1 VLENEAPGVRFEPL
15 WILSQVAAWQ
25 SDTDAYE
32 RYAKAALEAAREAER
47 KDLEV
52 LVIQSLAFSYL
63 FQLEIDEAVPLIDR
77 AFELANASG
86 SITGRASAH
95 AVRGWYNLVT
105 ELPEE
110 AEADY
115 VVARELFAEIGNSR
129 REAIMLM
136 LIGRAAFAQGHDER
150 AEAILRDAVRTLKG
164 LGDRGSLCEAQR
176 ALAMVLAEEG
186 KLDEA
191 ERHALEARETVGPE
205 DRVSVGTTLLAL
217 GVVRSKQHRD
227 EEAEQ
232 LIRESIDVFNL
243 YGLRALEHWG
253 LRVLVEFLRERGRDD
268 EAVLYEE
275 RRAELGPT
283 STARIA

>member
-1 VLENEAPGVRFEPL
+1 PGVRFEPL
-15 WILSQVAAWQ
+15 WISSQVAGWLGDSA
-25 SDTDAYE
+25 AFE
-32 RYAKAALEAAREAER
+32 KYAKAALAAARDAER

-52 LVIQSLAFSYL
+52 LVIQSLAAAYITR
-63 FQLEIDEAVPLIDR
+63 LEIEEAIPLIDR
-77 AFELANASG
+77 AFELADASG

-95 AVRGWYNLVT
+95 AVRGYYELVT
-105 ELPEE
+105 EHAAE

-115 VVARELFAEIGNSR
+115 ASARELYAEIGNTR
-129 REAIMLM
+129 REAVSLM
-136 LIGRAAFAQGHDER
+136 FIGRAAFAQGHDAR

-205 DRVSVGTTLLAL
+205 DRVSIGTTLLAL
-217 GVVRSKQHRD
+217 GVVRAKQQRND
-227 EEAEQ
+227 EAES
-232 LIRESIDVFNL
+232 LLREAVETFRL
-243 YGLRALEHWG
+243 YEFRALEHWA
-253 LRVLVEFLRERGRDD
+253 LRRLIDFYRDRGRED
-268 EAVLYEE
+268 EAVAYEE
-275 RRAELGPT
+275 RRSALGPS